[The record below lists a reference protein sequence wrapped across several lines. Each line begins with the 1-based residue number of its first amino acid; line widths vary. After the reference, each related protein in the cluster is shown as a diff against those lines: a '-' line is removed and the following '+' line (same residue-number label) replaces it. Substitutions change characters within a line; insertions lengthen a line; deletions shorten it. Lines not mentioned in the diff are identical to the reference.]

1 MFQFRLVTDL
11 DHSKAMKQEMY
22 NFEQIN
28 VEEMRKEA
36 EEVKLCQTYM
46 PEDSPCTF
54 DIKNENEEAMKEYL
68 NAEKWWQVN

>member
-1 MFQFRLVTDL
+1 
-11 DHSKAMKQEMY
+11 
-22 NFEQIN
+22 
-28 VEEMRKEA
+28 MRKER
-36 EEVKLCQTYM
+36 EEVKLCSTYM